1 MDTQSS
7 HLSPEQI
14 ISAVSHLS
22 LPELKQVF
30 DSLLALQAERNASR
44 LSAAESALLLRINQG
59 LPEELC
65 ERIATLRGRRE
76 AEVITD
82 TEYQELTRLTDHAE
96 ELHADRMAASVEL
109 AQLRGVSLPVLMD
122 QLSIHFPDHA

>member
-1 MDTQSS
+1 MDTPSN

-30 DSLLALQAERNASR
+30 DSLLALQAERNAHR

-59 LPEELC
+59 LPKELC

-82 TEYQELTRLTDHAE
+82 TEYEELTRLTDRAE
-96 ELHADRMAASVEL
+96 ELHADRMAALVEL